1 MSTRWPSRPVVVG
14 VDGSHAAVAAALW
27 AVNEA
32 LRHDVPLRLMCV
44 VDGDDDTDSAAHDLA
59 SARSR
64 YASASWQSRRAGH
77 RSRSKRRSGRATRP
91 RCSSRLPPRHS
102 CCASGATGQEHTP
115 GVALRPDRRIDQRG
129 ALSGCRHP
137 PPTAPHST
145 HQQWSPRSMTR
156 AISPQFWNTG
166 SRKRGG
172 AGTPPCP
179 SWRPGSRDSPTFTT
193 PRPGRPATVAPVPGS
208 SANLTGYGVNTPPI

>member
-59 SARSR
+59 SAEIAVRECIVAVEAGR
-64 YASASWQSRRAGH
+64 TPVKIETEIRQGDPTEVLIEASTSALML
-77 RSRSKRRSGRATRP
+77 
-91 RCSSRLPPRHS
+91 CV
-102 CCASGATGQEHTP
+102 GATGQEHTP
-115 GVALRPDRRIDQRG
+115 GVALGARIGELTSAAHCPVAVIRPDSAALDASAVVAEIDDSCDIAAVLEHGVAEAR
-129 ALSGCRHP
+129 
-137 PPTAPHST
+137 
-145 HQQWSPRSMTR
+145 
-156 AISPQFWNTG
+156 
-166 SRKRGG
+166 

-208 SANLTGYGVNTPPI
+208 SANLTGYGVNTPI